1 MMEIHCR
8 GFMTAST
15 VIAAII
21 CVSTNVLLRYR
32 MTIDPQHPMKAE
44 FQLTMLF
51 MEHGLT

>member
-8 GFMTAST
+8 GFMTAGT
-15 VIAAII
+15 VIATII
-21 CVSTNVLLRYR
+21 CVGANVFLHYQ

>member
-8 GFMTAST
+8 GFMTVGT

-21 CVSTNVLLRYR
+21 CVGANVLLRYR
-32 MTIDPQHPMKAE
+32 MTINPQHPVKPK